1 MTRVADASLTLL
13 RRLWPFLRP
22 YRGRL
27 AVAMLAL
34 LVAAGASLVIP
45 LAFRQLV
52 DQAFVG
58 QQLAAARAGDSTHVD
73 RVFVALFGVAVV
85 LALGTAVRFYSV
97 SWLGERVST
106 DLRNAVYRHVLGQ
119 DPRFFET
126 LQAGEV
132 LSRLSA
138 DATLVQTLVGT
149 SVSMGLRSALLFGG
163 SLVLMMITSP
173 RLASIIAG
181 LIVLM
186 MAPILMFG
194 RRVRT
199 LSRRSQDRLADT
211 SAMAGERLGAIQ
223 TVQAFAREGFEADRF
238 AAASAEA
245 FDAATRRIRARSAL
259 TAAAIVLI
267 FGAIVFVLWLGAKAV
282 LAGQITIGTLTQ
294 FILYAAMVAS
304 STGALSEVWGDV
316 QRAVGATER
325 LIELLAARPAIVALG
340 AGAGAADAGAAGTG
354 ASKALASEA
363 GASDAGVSEPGI
375 SAVGAARSA
384 SAAAAAES
392 ASASASARMPAS
404 GSPQGP
410 QGSSVVFDQVT
421 FCYPSRP
428 GEPAIDALS
437 LAIEPGRTVAIVG
450 PSGAGKTTLFQLLLR
465 FYDPQRGVI
474 RIDGVDV
481 REGEP
486 TRLRERIGIVAQD
499 NTVFSADA
507 MENIRY
513 GRLDA
518 SDDEVRAAAAA
529 AYADEF
535 ISALPDGYRSFLG
548 ERGVRLS
555 GGQRQRIAIARA
567 LLKNPPLLLLD
578 EATSALDAES
588 ERLVQQALRVAMKG
602 RTTLVIAHRLA
613 TVVEADRIVVLDR
626 GRLVE
631 QGTHRE
637 LIAVDGHYARL
648 ARLQFGL

>member
-1 MTRVADASLTLL
+1 MTRAAAASLTLL

-22 YRGRL
+22 YRARL
-27 AVAMLAL
+27 AVATLAL
-34 LVAAGASLVIP
+34 LVAAAASLAIP

-58 QQLAAARAGDSTHVD
+58 QQLAAARAGDSAHVD

-149 SVSMGLRSALLFGG
+149 SVSMGLRGALLFGG

-173 RLASIIAG
+173 RLAAIIAG

-186 MAPILMFG
+186 MAPILVFG

-267 FGAIVFVLWLGAKAV
+267 FGAIVFVLWLGARAV

-325 LIELLAARPAIVALG
+325 LVELLAARPAIVALG
-340 AGAGAADAGAAGTG
+340 AGASDAE
-354 ASKALASEA
+354 ASDARVSNV
-363 GASDAGVSEPGI
+363 GASDAGATGAGI
-375 SAVGAARSA
+375 SAAGAVLP
-384 SAAAAAES
+384 AA
-392 ASASASARMPAS
+392 MPAS

-421 FCYPSRP
+421 FRYPSRP

-481 REGEP
+481 RAGEP

-518 SDDEVRAAAAA
+518 SDDEVRAAAVAA
-529 AYADEF
+529 HADEF